1 MYGNGQVSK
10 QHVIQAASNAQLSV
24 PKDVLN
30 QWLKASDP
38 INRGIYSIPKL
49 ISFLE
54 RSQPHAVNRIRT
66 GRFGSRPISKSS
78 LNLSL
83 SGGKSLEASWEKI
96 KPLSVSKFVICRT
109 IAILCT
115 YVSTFGKLSGSSDS
129 STLSLCGKM
138 KNLLSPKKI
147 RQINYF
153 NFVSNNIITFT
164 KFLPK
169 KSE

>member
-109 IAILCT
+109 IAILRT
-115 YVSTFGKLSGSSDS
+115 YIGKYIWK
-129 STLSLCGKM
+129 T
-138 KNLLSPKKI
+138 
-147 RQINYF
+147 
-153 NFVSNNIITFT
+153 
-164 KFLPK
+164 
-169 KSE
+169 

>member
-96 KPLSVSKFVICRT
+96 KPLSVSESI
-109 IAILCT
+109 ILHFIEQLKSFIHNVCM
-115 YVSTFGKLSGSSDS
+115 YVQCIVHVTSDPCVE
-129 STLSLCGKM
+129 LAA
-138 KNLLSPKKI
+138 
-147 RQINYF
+147 F
-153 NFVSNNIITFT
+153 
-164 KFLPK
+164 
-169 KSE
+169 